1 MVCKRVQVERPSWS
15 TSGGQFSGGSVEE
28 AEEEDVAVEVLVVV
42 VEEDGLLDLVK
53 AEKAA

>member
-1 MVCKRVQVERPSWS
+1 MCRRVQVERPSWS

-28 AEEEDVAVEVLVVV
+28 EEEDVVVVVLAVV